1 MLFPFYIFRKKCL
14 CHCKNNGLIQNTI
27 RRSVC
32 AFFVFCFT
40 NIGFRIYALQYP
52 MHLWLWIDVRFDG
65 LAVVFCCGHE
75 HWHWMWFMLS
85 RGGCARGASLSID
98 KIMMLPIF
106 LFNLFLYIISVALQ
120 CVSLT
125 LSVDQP
131 LSSLLENLCFF
142 LLRAHLL
149 AVLFVWQFLS
159 RNWCANDITHCI
171 CYTYIYI
178 GRCHVRVRLVFFYFF
193 FGICCDWIRTTRA
206 NHIICLIISENFV
219 TLSCGRPFIWCE
231 IRLGSVSVC
240 VCWTWIT
247 SIVDNNVNI
256 HNTKGSSSIG
266 VHRCGSFLG
275 N

>member
-1 MLFPFYIFRKKCL
+1 MAIYKTPYDDL
-14 CHCKNNGLIQNTI
+14 CVRFL
-27 RRSVC
+27 
-32 AFFVFCFT
+32 FFVLLILVFGFMHC
-40 NIGFRIYALQYP
+40 NIQCIFGYGSMCDSMVWRLF
-52 MHLWLWIDVRFDG
+52 
-65 LAVVFCCGHE
+65 FCCGHE

-142 LLRAHLL
+142 FIARTFACRAVCLTI
-149 AVLFVWQFLS
+149 FVSELMCKRHHTLHMLHIHIHWS
-159 RNWCANDITHCI
+159 MPCASAF
-171 CYTYIYI
+171 
-178 GRCHVRVRLVFFYFF
+178 GFFYFF
-193 FGICCDWIRTTRA
+193 SGICCDWIWTTRA
-206 NHIICLIISENFV
+206 NHIICLNISENFV

-256 HNTKGSSSIG
+256 QKGRVPSVYIAVG
-266 VHRCGSFLG
+266 LFWVINFLCVRNHIDG
-275 N
+275 

>member
-1 MLFPFYIFRKKCL
+1 MPVPLQEQWPYTK
-14 CHCKNNGLIQNTI
+14 HHTTI
-27 RRSVC
+27 CVC
-32 AFFVFCFT
+32 VFCFI

-178 GRCHVRVRLVFFYFF
+178 GRCHVRVRLVFFIFSPGYAAIEFEQRAQTTSSAWIF
-193 FGICCDWIRTTRA
+193 LRILWLFHVVDHLFGVR
-206 NHIICLIISENFV
+206 FV
-219 TLSCGRPFIWCE
+219 SARSRC
-231 IRLGSVSVC
+231 VC
-240 VCWTWIT
+240 VGRESPAL
-247 SIVDNNVNI
+247 SII
-256 HNTKGSSSIG
+256 M
-266 VHRCGSFLG
+266 
-275 N
+275 